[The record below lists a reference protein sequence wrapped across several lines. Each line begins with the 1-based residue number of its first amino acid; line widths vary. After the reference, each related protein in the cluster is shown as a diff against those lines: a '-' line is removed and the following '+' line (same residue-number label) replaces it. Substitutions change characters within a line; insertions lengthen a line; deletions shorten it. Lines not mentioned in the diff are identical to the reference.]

1 MMITRMVGRLQ
12 IKKISIAFGRIVWI
26 EKLLVVFVIMDDIKL
41 PLFEYTSEISYECRK
56 VTALIVKRIDKQKN
70 IPGRI
75 HPSHFFDFNDM

>member
-1 MMITRMVGRLQ
+1 
-12 IKKISIAFGRIVWI
+12 
-26 EKLLVVFVIMDDIKL
+26 MDDIKL